1 MHAKFIVRLERICSD
16 LHRRL
21 KDNFDLSKHPK
32 LSAAVLKDIA
42 SEAYKNVGN
51 KFAEIRE
58 AYSLYIGVSETES
71 ILLSPV
77 RKRVIDVFTRVN
89 AFAAKSYDDDSKA
102 VAALPNVQQ
111 LVLMLNK

>member
-1 MHAKFIVRLERICSD
+1 MTKPRLAERILNTENSFFET
-16 LHRRL
+16 LS
-21 KDNFDLSKHPK
+21 FDLNVSSLIKS
-32 LSAAVLKDIA
+32 LNSTEIIRY
-42 SEAYKNVGN
+42 AYT
-51 KFAEIRE
+51 
-58 AYSLYIGVSETES
+58 LYIGVPETEA

-89 AFAAKSYDDDSKA
+89 SFASKTYDEESRA